1 MMIIPVVKIIRKR
14 TNMKCKSLFC
24 VVLLLTA
31 FAANAQNATSKSP
44 DTSKVNAMLREI
56 KAVIGPDPARGLEMA
71 KKAKELSEKINYPL
85 GVATASKWIGNATYY
100 LGQPQSALLIW
111 EDALKMFEA
120 AHDKVGQADL
130 LGNIGVIYY
139 LNGDK
144 LKALQHHLQS
154 LKIAE
159 SINYKSAMLSA
170 LNNIGGV
177 YYMKE
182 ETYDKALQY
191 YLKALPIGEALNKKE
206 DIGTINVNIG
216 NIYMK
221 RNEDGKAVEAFHKSL
236 KAFAANSVQLPNV
249 YISLGKLYLKQNN
262 YPKALQ
268 NYHLALAA
276 SRNNENQLNIS
287 RSLIGEAGVYAQ
299 KGDYKKAIDYF
310 KEGEKIVVDL
320 NAVLELEGLYGEM
333 ANAYAKTGDY
343 ANAYKYVANLIK
355 VKDELYNI
363 NTEKNVASLQF
374 DFDLQ
379 QKQSEINL
387 LTKDKSIKELEL
399 KKQATFRNGL
409 TIVLGLIAF
418 LAFILF
424 RGYRNK
430 AKHNVILDRKNLE
443 IERLLLN
450 ILPAEVAHELRT
462 TGKATPRNY
471 EHVSVM
477 FTDFRGFT
485 TLADKMTPQELVTE
499 LGNCFMEFDNIIEK
513 HGLEK
518 IKTIGDAYMCAG
530 GIPTPGE
537 KHIFRMVKASLEIQ
551 RYIYQKNQKRNEEGL
566 APWDIRIGIHIGPVV
581 AGVVGKK
588 KYAYDIWGSTVNIAS
603 RMESNG
609 IPGHVNVSSAVY
621 NIIKDDYTCTYR
633 GKIHAKNIGEIDMYL
648 VDHNSVQFEEAL
660 RFEANQ
666 RSATGEATL
675 TSKLFE

>member
-1 MMIIPVVKIIRKR
+1 MVLALMSLVVR
-14 TNMKCKSLFC
+14 
-24 VVLLLTA
+24 
-31 FAANAQNATSKSP
+31 AQNATSNLP
-44 DTSKVNAMLREI
+44 DTSKVNALLKEI
-56 KAVIGPDPARGLEMA
+56 NSTFGSDPARGLEMA
-71 KKAKELSEKINYPL
+71 TKAKDLAEKINYPG
-85 GVATASKWIGNATYY
+85 GVATATKLIGNANFY
-100 LGQPQSALLIW
+100 LGQSENALLNW
-111 EDALKMFEA
+111 QEALKMFEA
-120 AHDKVGQADL
+120 ANDKVGQADL
-130 LGNIGVIYY
+130 LGNIGVFYY
-139 LNGDK
+139 HKGDE
-144 LKALQHHLQS
+144 LKALEHHLKS

-159 SINYKSAMLSA
+159 SINYKPAMLSA

-182 ETYDKALQY
+182 ATYDKALRY
-191 YLKALPIGEALNKKE
+191 YLMALPLGEELNKK
-206 DIGTINVNIG
+206 DNIGTITVNMG

-221 RNEDGKAVEAFHKSL
+221 RNEDEKALAAFNQSL
-236 KAFAANSVQLPNV
+236 KAFASNSVQLPNV
-249 YISLGKLYLKQNN
+249 YISLGKLYLKQSN
-262 YPKALQ
+262 YPQALE

-276 SRNNENQLNIS
+276 SKKSDNQLNIA

-299 KGDYKKAIDYF
+299 KGDYAKAIEIYR
-310 KEGEKIVVDL
+310 KGEKIVQSV
-320 NAVLELEGLYGEM
+320 NAVLEFEGLYGEM
-333 ANAYAKTGDY
+333 ANVFAKTGDY
-343 ANAYKYVANLIK
+343 ANAYKYAANLTRL
-355 VKDELYNI
+355 KDTLYNI
-363 NTEKNVASLQF
+363 ETDKKLATLQF

-379 QKQSEINL
+379 KKQNEINL
-387 LTKDKSIKELEL
+387 LTKDKSIKDLEL
-399 KKQATFRNGL
+399 KKQATFKNAL
-409 TIVLGLIAF
+409 TVVLALIAF
-418 LAFILF
+418 LAFILY

-430 AKHNVILDRKNLE
+430 TKHNVILDRKNME

-450 ILPAEVAHELRT
+450 ILPAEVAHELRK

-537 KHIFRMVKASLEIQ
+537 KHIYRMVSASLEIQ
-551 RYIYQKNQKRNEEGL
+551 QYIYEKNKKRKEDGL

-621 NIIKDDYTCTYR
+621 DIIKDDYTCTYR

-648 VDHNSVQFEEAL
+648 VDHNQPQFEEAL
-660 RFEANQ
+660 SVETNQ
-666 RSATGEATL
+666 RLNTEEPVL
-675 TSKLFE
+675 VPKLYE